1 MTHWSCTNQ
10 RKLLMSTRAAM
21 VDETIVTIVGPQPT
35 KYQAPQSTNMR
46 LPVMTPRPVSSG

>member
-1 MTHWSCTNQ
+1 MIHCSCTNQ
-10 RKLLMSTRAAM
+10 RKLLMSTSAAI